1 MIAYLTGSL
10 MSVSPACVVKVGGVG
25 FELQVP
31 EKDRAAVTGESGEV
45 SFHTYLHV
53 REDRLTLFGFLRP
66 EDRELFCRLIEVSG
80 IGPRI
85 ALNILGEHPAERI
98 VRAVLDGDQ
107 GFLCTLPGLGRKT
120 AERLT
125 VELKDKLKHLEGKTG
140 VGVPSTAMAV
150 KEEAILALTTLGMP
164 RANAEKALEHVD
176 WESQDA
182 SSLSSVV
189 KQALK
194 QATGI

>member
-1 MIAYLTGSL
+1 M
-10 MSVSPACVVKVGGVG
+10 
-25 FELQVP
+25 
-31 EKDRAAVTGESGEV
+31 
-45 SFHTYLHV
+45 
-53 REDRLTLFGFLRP
+53 
-66 EDRELFCRLIEVSG
+66 
-80 IGPRI
+80 
-85 ALNILGEHPAERI
+85 
-98 VRAVLDGDQ
+98 
-107 GFLCTLPGLGRKT
+107 
-120 AERLT
+120 
-125 VELKDKLKHLEGKTG
+125 ELKDKLKHLEGKTG
-140 VGVPSTAMAV
+140 AGVPSTAMAV